1 MSQTPDHKSLL
12 AGIFAREYTN
22 LLGYVRSSLP
32 RVDEI
37 TAEDVV
43 QDVALN
49 FFSRGDF
56 DSPVQNLLAYLYRS
70 LKNRMI
76 DLARKRKD
84 VLLSEYD
91 DVADGSNLLLETFI
105 SEPSDP
111 EDALQQEKDM
121 ELLFRAIDRLRPDEQ
136 GIIEATELEGV
147 TFRELSEKWDLPVGT
162 LLSRKHRALNRLR
175 KIILEEKETN
185 QTKRRNNNGKHFR
198 KT

>member
-1 MSQTPDHKSLL
+1 MSQTSDHKNLL
-12 AGIFAREYTN
+12 AGVFVREYAN
-22 LLGYVRSSLP
+22 LLGYVRRSLP

-49 FFSRGDF
+49 FFSRADF

-84 VLLSEYD
+84 VVLSAYED
-91 DVADGSNLLLETFI
+91 EAEGGNLLLRTLY

-111 EDALQQEKDM
+111 EEALRREKDM
-121 ELLFRAIDRLRPDEQ
+121 ELLFRSFNRLRPDEQ
-136 GIIEATELEGV
+136 EIIEATEMEGYS
-147 TFRELSEKWDLPVGT
+147 FRELSERWDLPVGT

-185 QTKRRNNNGKHFR
+185 QTSRRNNNGKHFR